1 MAACVGE
8 GGSDMISDR
17 GCGIGWNGKLK
28 IGARGA
34 REFGGG
40 IMLGIAIDRGGIEI
54 GGGCNEGGE
63 TDGGRVVSPCEEVDS
78 GLVSCISFSSSAEN
92 FLFIFHK
99 RKRSKRAKGGV

>member
-1 MAACVGE
+1 MGACVGE
-8 GGSDMISDR
+8 EGPDIVCDR
-17 GCGIGWNGKLK
+17 GCGIGWNGRPT
-28 IGARGA
+28 IEAGRA

-63 TDGGRVVSPCEEVDS
+63 TDGGRVVSPCEVVDS

-92 FLFIFHK
+92 FLFMF
-99 RKRSKRAKGGV
+99 SQAETQ